1 MKLQGVFILIVNNSM
16 LKIVNFDISDIPDLI
31 GLSESVGW
39 DYDFDEI
46 QTILMSGIVYGHR
59 NQFGEVVSSAAII
72 KYGSSLATIGMVIV
86 HPDYRGLGL
95 GKKVT
100 QVCLDSVLNTQTV
113 MLVATEEGRPMYE
126 KMGFVALGYIH
137 KYISN
142 NYQPHLLEDNVSFT
156 IEKIESSW
164 IPEIIELDKFA
175 FGENR
180 STFLTVRIAQS
191 KEALAVRNSLGEI
204 VGFGLSIVTPAN
216 LILGPIVAP
225 NSEVASHLIHR
236 LVGNYQE
243 KLRIDVPS
251 GNAEFISYIE
261 SCGFVKVNQPPIMI
275 KNADQLPIR
284 NETLYG
290 IAAQIFG

>member
-1 MKLQGVFILIVNNSM
+1 VFKLIIKNSK
-16 LKIVNFDISDIPDLI
+16 LKIVNFDISDISDLI
-31 GLSESVGW
+31 CLSESVGW
-39 DYDFDEI
+39 DYDIDEI
-46 QTILMSGIVYGHR
+46 QTILKSGIVYGHR
-59 NQFGEVVSSAAII
+59 NQFGEVVSSAGII

-100 QVCLDSVLNTQTV
+100 QLCLDSVLNTQTV
-113 MLVATEEGRPMYE
+113 MLVATEEGRPLYE
-126 KMGFVALGYIH
+126 KMGFVAIDYIH
-137 KYISN
+137 KFICN
-142 NYQPHLLEDNVSFT
+142 NYQPHHLDDNVSFT

-164 IPEIIELDKFA
+164 IPKIIELDKFA
-175 FGENR
+175 FGVDR
-180 STFLTVRIAQS
+180 ASFLTLRIAQS
-191 KEALAVRNSLGEI
+191 QEAMAVRSSLGEI
-204 VGFGLSIVTPAN
+204 IGFGLSIVTPAN

-251 GNAEFISYIE
+251 GNDTFISYIE

-275 KNADQLPIR
+275 KNADHLPIR

>member
-1 MKLQGVFILIVNNSM
+1 MFKLIINNSM
-16 LKIVNFDISDIPDLI
+16 LKIVNFDINDIPDLI
-31 GLSESVGW
+31 TLSESVGW
-39 DYDFDEI
+39 DYDIDEI
-46 QTILMSGIVYGHR
+46 QTILKSGTAYGHR

-95 GKKVT
+95 GKTVT

-113 MLVATEEGRPMYE
+113 MLVATEDGRPMYE
-126 KMGFVALGYIH
+126 KMGFVAIDYIH
-137 KYISN
+137 KYICN
-142 NYQPHLLEDNVSFT
+142 NYQPLLLEDNVSFT

-164 IPEIIELDKFA
+164 MPKIIELDKFA
-175 FGENR
+175 FGEDR
-180 STFLTVRIAQS
+180 TSFLTLRIAQS

-204 VGFGLSIVTPAN
+204 VGFGLSIVTPTN

-225 NSEVASHLIHR
+225 DSEVASHLIHR
-236 LVGNYQE
+236 LAGYYQE

-251 GNAEFISYIE
+251 GNAKFISYIE